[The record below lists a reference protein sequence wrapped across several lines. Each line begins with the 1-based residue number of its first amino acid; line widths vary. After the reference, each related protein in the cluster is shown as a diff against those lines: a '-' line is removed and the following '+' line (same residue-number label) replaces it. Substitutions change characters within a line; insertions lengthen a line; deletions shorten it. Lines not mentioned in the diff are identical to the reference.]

1 MLRGVFIDLNVLINI
16 ENKAW
21 VVDKKNSNT
30 PILKIS
36 KSELNL
42 IKSGIYKNQG
52 NKIDFNGTTFYLP
65 TSLMNKIKLKVKSY
79 NLDFSNLGISLQ
91 EFMNKD
97 IIDNLD
103 YELNIEFISN
113 LKNKIQDIY
122 IICSDK
128 TKKSYESLLGELEME
143 FQKNGLII
151 KNYYPISEN
160 FLNQNDDDIRFKKMR
175 LLIQHLVGYRTDG
188 NKFKDEEITRYDQI
202 EFYDN
207 SSETLKMSK
216 EVNNLF
222 EFLLSR
228 TDDGLRSVIK
238 EDVIE
243 YKPSLIIFQ
252 ENENKVNQRNST
264 KVVLNISKIVKTFE
278 NFNPYSS

>member
-252 ENENKVNQRNST
+252 ENENKVNQRN
-264 KVVLNISKIVKTFE
+264 
-278 NFNPYSS
+278 